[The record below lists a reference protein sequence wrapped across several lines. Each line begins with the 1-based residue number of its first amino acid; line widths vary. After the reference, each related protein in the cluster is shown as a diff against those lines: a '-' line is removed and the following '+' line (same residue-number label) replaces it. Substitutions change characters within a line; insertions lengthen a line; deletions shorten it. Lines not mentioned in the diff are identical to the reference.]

1 MLSKSSLPI
10 LSLVLTARFCFYF
23 FFNLVIVSLNWV
35 PWSSKC
41 LSMRTIIRFLP
52 TTVRLRVLGWVWRR
66 CASSLHA
73 TWHLRPVPS
82 ANSPWV
88 AQLVQTRKTCLN
100 RTKGARREAKSFKR
114 KGLLI
119 LLCKRTHPDSSR
131 IQSGSSQSLLCR
143 ASILK
148 QTLVSELS
156 I

>member
-1 MLSKSSLPI
+1 MTEETLWG
-10 LSLVLTARFCFYF
+10 LSLALQILFAYIELSPDCKVLFLF
-23 FFNLVIVSLNWV
+23 FFNSVIVSLNWV

-88 AQLVQTRKTCLN
+88 AQ
-100 RTKGARREAKSFKR
+100 
-114 KGLLI
+114 
-119 LLCKRTHPDSSR
+119 
-131 IQSGSSQSLLCR
+131 
-143 ASILK
+143 
-148 QTLVSELS
+148 
-156 I
+156 